1 MNALVMRLETR
12 ADQAA
17 AAGETE
23 LAALLWEAAA
33 AVALSPDQPRAVSV
47 PILRNHDTSQPIG
60 VVESTQD
67 GALVVRLS
75 DDLKLSPQ
83 AACELFGD
91 AGIMATEIDRHGSG
105 FVLKK
110 GRIVEFSFS
119 QRPAEPSR
127 TGWPAGMLQDDSREL
142 SRALA
147 SAPGARR
154 LAEDAAARIRLEE
167 ASRNLERL
175 PAMAWATL
183 RALGAPAPFDLTQSR
198 QTADYWRSEGREVVD
213 LLRRSAVLM
222 MLRDHSR

>member
-23 LAALLWEAAA
+23 LAALLWEAAT
-33 AVALSPDQPRAVSV
+33 AVALSPD
-47 PILRNHDTSQPIG
+47 HPIG
-60 VVESTQD
+60 P
-67 GALVVRLS
+67 R
-75 DDLKLSPQ
+75 
-83 AACELFGD
+83 
-91 AGIMATEIDRHGSG
+91 
-105 FVLKK
+105 
-110 GRIVEFSFS
+110 
-119 QRPAEPSR
+119 R
-127 TGWPAGMLQDDSREL
+127 TGWPAGMLQDDSRDL

-154 LAEDAAARIRLEE
+154 SADDAAAIIRLEE

-183 RALGAPAPFDLTQSR
+183 RALEAPAPFDLTQSR